1 MPLWKLWMERFVV
14 AVEVEAELGFK
25 WNEVK
30 WQMLSKVKIYEW
42 GCKAFTVLK
51 TFSMS
56 RR

>member
-1 MPLWKLWMERFVV
+1 MERFVV